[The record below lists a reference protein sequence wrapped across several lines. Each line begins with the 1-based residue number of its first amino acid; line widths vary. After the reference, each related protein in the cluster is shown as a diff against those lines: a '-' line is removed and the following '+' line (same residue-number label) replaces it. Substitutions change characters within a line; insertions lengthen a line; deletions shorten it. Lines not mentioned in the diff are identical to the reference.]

1 MKKEMLKRL
10 PAVDTLLRDAMLS
23 GFTKD
28 NPRRLVVDAI
38 RAVLERKRGLI
49 KKGNAGD
56 SLFSIEELVKEIG
69 EEVGK
74 ARRPSLKRVINATG
88 IIIHTNLGRAPLA
101 VGALKN
107 LADASLGYSNLEF
120 DVEKGERGERYSHL
134 EPILCKLT
142 GAEAAMV
149 VNNNA
154 AAVMLLLNTLAEGKE
169 VLVSRGELVEI
180 GGSFRIPDIMK
191 KSGARLVEVGTTNRT
206 HIRDYEAAITPET
219 ALILKVHRSN
229 FDMVGFTADVSIEDL
244 AELGKRHGIPVM
256 NDLGS
261 GSLIDLSKY
270 GMKKEPTVQDAVR
283 SGIDVVA
290 FSGDKLLG
298 GPQAGIIIGRK
309 EIIDPVKKNP
319 LTRALRID
327 KLTIAALEATLN
339 VYLDEV
345 KAVHDIPVLRMLR
358 RPVQELAKT
367 ARKIL
372 RDLGDLS
379 DRFKITIKDGYSQ
392 VGGGALPLQE
402 IPTKLLAVR
411 PTAISPNQLERSMRM
426 NHVPIIVRIERDEVV
441 LDMRTLMD
449 GDAEVI
455 TGFFRGVSV
464 E

>member
-1 MKKEMLKRL
+1 MKKDLLKKL
-10 PAVDTLLRDAMLS
+10 PAVDSLLRDARLS
-23 GFTKD
+23 GFMKD
-28 NPRRLVVDAI
+28 NPRRLVVDAV
-38 RAVLERKRGLI
+38 RTVLERKRGLI
-49 KKGNAGD
+49 KKGNAVD
-56 SLFSIEELVKEIG
+56 SLFSIEELVREIG

-74 ARRPSLKRVINATG
+74 ARKPSLMRVINATG
-88 IIIHTNLGRAPLA
+88 IIIHTNLGRAPLTDA
-101 VGALKN
+101 ALRSV
-107 LADASLGYSNLEF
+107 ADASLGYSNLEF
-120 DVEKGERGERYSHL
+120 DIEKGERGERYSHL

-180 GGSFRIPDIMK
+180 GGSFRVPDIMK

-229 FDMVGFTADVSIEDL
+229 FDMVGFTADVAIEDL
-244 AELGKRHGIPVM
+244 VELGKRHGIPMM

-339 VYLDEV
+339 VYLDEMKTV
-345 KAVHDIPVLRMLR
+345 QDIPVLRMLTL
-358 RPVQELAKT
+358 PVLELAKT

-411 PTAISPNQLERSMRM
+411 PTAISPNQLEKSMRM
-426 NHVPIIVRIERDEVV
+426 NHVPIIVRIERDEVI

-455 TGFFRGVSV
+455 TGFFKGVSV